1 MKKMTIKT
9 QRRIV
14 VSALLVV
21 CVVLLGVIYARLNV
35 DKPNTDIVITE
46 IDTNEVLVDVIEMPE
61 EEVVIVEVPEIKI
74 DEPKKEEN
82 AKVTEEEIKEVMPT
96 EPKKPDNTP
105 PEEKPETSGDI
116 EDMTTEPEY
125 TEEEVIYVPDES
137 EEVDPVIEQITE
149 PDFNNGDEENNLVP
163 DSENPFLQDNIP
175 NNGDG
180 GEMKGED
187 YSDYIPGTG
196 DKF

>member
-9 QRRIV
+9 QRRIL

-35 DKPNTDIVITE
+35 DKPNTDIVIIE
-46 IDTNEVLVDVIEMPE
+46 NDTNEVQVDVIEMPE
-61 EEVVIVEVPEIKI
+61 EEAVIVEVPEIKI
-74 DEPKKEEN
+74 EEPKKEEN
-82 AKVTEEEIKEVMPT
+82 SKVTEEEIKEVMPT

-105 PEEKPETSGDI
+105 PEEKPETSGDV
-116 EDMTTEPEY
+116 EDMTNEPEY
-125 TEEEVIYVPDES
+125 TEEEVIYVPDDS

-180 GEMKGED
+180 GFQDSLD
-187 YSDYIPGTG
+187 YSDYVPGTG